1 MEALKRLFSAPLAVA
16 VLLAGFAQPAAAIT
30 ARDVMEK
37 MEQKQRFG
45 YLTGLIDMM
54 SYQVLL
60 AGDRNRAECISKAYY
75 GKQSDMDAQIFATFS
90 KYPDRAPEAL
100 LVVLMKRACGG

>member
-1 MEALKRLFSAPLAVA
+1 MSRLKSAA
-16 VLLAGFAQPAAAIT
+16 LLACFAFAAHPAAAIT

-45 YLTGLIDMM
+45 YLTGLVDMM

-60 AGDRNRAECISKAYY
+60 AGDRARAECISKAYY
-75 GKQSDMDAQIFATFS
+75 GKQSDMDARILETFS

-100 LVVLMKRACGG
+100 IVVLMKRECGG

>member
-1 MEALKRLFSAPLAVA
+1 MSRTKSAALLVCFALAA
-16 VLLAGFAQPAAAIT
+16 HPAAAIT

-37 MEQKQRFG
+37 MEQKERFS

-60 AGDRNRAECISKAYY
+60 AGDRVRAECISKAFY
-75 GKQSDMDAQIFATFS
+75 SRNDMSVRILETFS
-90 KYPDRAPEAL
+90 KYPDKAPEG
-100 LVVLMKRACGG
+100 LVAALMKRECGG